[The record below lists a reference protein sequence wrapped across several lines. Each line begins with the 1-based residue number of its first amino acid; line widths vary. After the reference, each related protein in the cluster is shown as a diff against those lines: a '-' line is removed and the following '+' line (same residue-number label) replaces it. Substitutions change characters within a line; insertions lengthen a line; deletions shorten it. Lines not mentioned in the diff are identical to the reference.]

1 MLTTIIRFSLHNRLI
16 LLAGSALVAAY
27 GLFTAAQLPT
37 DVLPD
42 LNRPTVTIFAE
53 AAGLAPEE
61 VETQVTFHLETALN
75 GAPGVERVRSV
86 SGLGLSL
93 VFVEFGWNTEIRYDR
108 QIVQE
113 RLNQIGEK
121 LPPFTLPDE
130 KGDMV
135 SLETELE
142 KGPVAVVFNRGHWCP
157 YCRLNTRALA
167 GAQRHLGDRGE
178 IIAITPEVARFAG
191 QMKDEAHAPFPVLTD
206 LDNGYAMSLNLA
218 FWVGEEMRALMTAG
232 GFVPSVGQLNDAW
245 FLPIPA
251 TFVVGR
257 DGHIKNRFID
267 PDYRKRMQIEDL
279 IASLRN

>member
-1 MLTTIIRFSLHNRLI
+1 MVQYPHLSKGDALNANPLALQLEAAFERARDMDVSLAQRLDYVADAVRSLSDEFAGGVDRLVARLTAAE
-16 LLAGSALVAAY
+16 AGS
-27 GLFTAAQLPT
+27 Q
-37 DVLPD
+37 
-42 LNRPTVTIFAE
+42 
-53 AAGLAPEE
+53 AP
-61 VETQVTFHLETALN
+61 
-75 GAPGVERVRSV
+75 R
-86 SGLGLSL
+86 
-93 VFVEFGWNTEIRYDR
+93 
-108 QIVQE
+108 
-113 RLNQIGEK
+113 IGEMM
-121 LPPFTLPDE
+121 PPFSLPDE
-130 KGDMV
+130 KGEMV
-135 SLETELE
+135 SLESELE

-157 YCRLNTRALA
+157 YCRLNTWALA

-232 GFVPSVGQLNDAW
+232 GFIPSVGQHNDAW

-251 TFVVGR
+251 TFVVGP
-257 DGHIKNRFID
+257 DGRIKNRFID